1 MLSTALSPGAT
12 LRFRW
17 SSTSPDSPRR
27 HCGAGRSPSKP
38 PGHRRRQVRK
48 QRPPPRAARFG
59 AQLAA
64 KTAEQAHGG
73 LGATSRTRGDQPSP
87 APPVRSVCENT
98 IPPPQSLFPFPSF
111 AAGSHPNRSRW
122 NLRASCK
129 FKSSAAPR
137 HPPRPEHTCL
147 STPSTQKGQLGGREA
162 LLFHFPV

>member
-27 HCGAGRSPSKP
+27 HCGASRSPSKP

-73 LGATSRTRGDQPSP
+73 LGATSRTRGDQPQPRLSRAVCVREHYP
-87 APPVRSVCENT
+87 AASEFISFSFFCSWEPSQPVPMEPKSKLQIQELCCPTPP
-98 IPPPQSLFPFPSF
+98 
-111 AAGSHPNRSRW
+111 AKA
-122 NLRASCK
+122 
-129 FKSSAAPR
+129 
-137 HPPRPEHTCL
+137 
-147 STPSTQKGQLGGREA
+147 
-162 LLFHFPV
+162 

>member
-98 IPPPQSLFPFPSF
+98 IPPSEFISFSFFCSWEPSQ
-111 AAGSHPNRSRW
+111 PVPMEPKNK
-122 NLRASCK
+122 LQIQELCC
-129 FKSSAAPR
+129 PT
-137 HPPRPEHTCL
+137 PPA
-147 STPSTQKGQLGGREA
+147 KA
-162 LLFHFPV
+162 

>member
-73 LGATSRTRGDQPSP
+73 LGATSRTRGDQPQPRSSRAVCVREHYP
-87 APPVRSVCENT
+87 AASEFISFSFFCSWEPSQPVPMEPKSKLQIQELCCPTPP
-98 IPPPQSLFPFPSF
+98 
-111 AAGSHPNRSRW
+111 AKA
-122 NLRASCK
+122 
-129 FKSSAAPR
+129 
-137 HPPRPEHTCL
+137 
-147 STPSTQKGQLGGREA
+147 
-162 LLFHFPV
+162 

>member
-48 QRPPPRAARFG
+48 QRPPPRAVRFG

-73 LGATSRTRGDQPSP
+73 LGATSRTRGDQPQPRSSRAVCVREHYP
-87 APPVRSVCENT
+87 AASEFISFSFFCSWEPSQPVPMEPKSKLQIQELCCPTPP
-98 IPPPQSLFPFPSF
+98 
-111 AAGSHPNRSRW
+111 AKA
-122 NLRASCK
+122 
-129 FKSSAAPR
+129 
-137 HPPRPEHTCL
+137 
-147 STPSTQKGQLGGREA
+147 
-162 LLFHFPV
+162 

>member
-73 LGATSRTRGDQPSP
+73 LGATSRTRGDQPQPRCSRAVCVREHYP
-87 APPVRSVCENT
+87 AASEFISFSFFCSWEPSQPVPMEPKSKLQIQELCCPTPP
-98 IPPPQSLFPFPSF
+98 
-111 AAGSHPNRSRW
+111 AKA
-122 NLRASCK
+122 
-129 FKSSAAPR
+129 
-137 HPPRPEHTCL
+137 
-147 STPSTQKGQLGGREA
+147 
-162 LLFHFPV
+162 

>member
-73 LGATSRTRGDQPSP
+73 LGATSRTRGDQPQPRLSRAVCVREHYP
-87 APPVRSVCENT
+87 AASEFISFSFFCSWEPSQPVPMEPKSKLQIQELCCPTPP
-98 IPPPQSLFPFPSF
+98 
-111 AAGSHPNRSRW
+111 AKA
-122 NLRASCK
+122 
-129 FKSSAAPR
+129 
-137 HPPRPEHTCL
+137 
-147 STPSTQKGQLGGREA
+147 
-162 LLFHFPV
+162 